1 MEKIKLNGVEFNDFG
16 KNDYSDGMRCISLYP
31 MPEKMIED
39 VLAGKYPGV
48 YLNPSAPCTS
58 EFFGVYGTSEQYE
71 QLYSHQKKCCIDARV
86 MKLIDWDFSNPRFEE
101 ISHQVETEYK
111 DWWKE

>member
-1 MEKIKLNGVEFNDFG
+1 MEKIKINGVKFNDFG
-16 KNDYSDGMRCISLYP
+16 ENTYSDGMRCISLYP
-31 MPEKMIED
+31 MPEGMVED

-48 YLNPSAPCTS
+48 YLNPSAPCTK

-71 QLYSHQKKCCIDARV
+71 QLYSHQKECCIAARV
-86 MKLIDWDFSNPRFEE
+86 MKLINWDFSNPRYEE
-101 ISHQVETEYK
+101 IAHQVKIEYK